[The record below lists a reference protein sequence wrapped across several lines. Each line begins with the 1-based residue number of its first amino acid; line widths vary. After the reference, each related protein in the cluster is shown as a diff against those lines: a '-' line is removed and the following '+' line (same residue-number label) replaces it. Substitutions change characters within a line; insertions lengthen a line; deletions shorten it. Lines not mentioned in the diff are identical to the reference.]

1 MMSNS
6 KCAVKPQCGRGF
18 VGTRCESTLTMRSV
32 IFLVLLLISSTS
44 QSQVGVY
51 QTLDSFLAENFNQTP
66 SNETLWLN
74 DEIRTELS
82 SVLNRNYRGLRIR
95 YWRDHERTAWI
106 LNEIGKE
113 RPITSGIVVER
124 GKIVAISVLEY
135 RESRGGE
142 VQLASFRRQFIDA
155 SLNNKGKLDHRIDG
169 VTGATMSVR
178 TLNRSAIAAL
188 KLHSMALNKAEIQ

>member
-1 MMSNS
+1 M
-6 KCAVKPQCGRGF
+6 KFLDCFA
-18 VGTRCESTLTMRSV
+18 GTRSENGLMMRSV
-32 IFLVLLLISSTS
+32 IFLVLILISSTS
-44 QSQVGVY
+44 RSQVGVY
-51 QTLDSFLAENFNQTP
+51 QTLDSFLAENFDHTP
-66 SNETLWLN
+66 SKETLWLN

-82 SVLNRNYRGLRIR
+82 TVLDRNYRGLRIR
-95 YWRDHERTAWI
+95 YWRDHDRTAWI

-124 GKIVAISVLEY
+124 GKIVAVSVLEY

-178 TLNRSAIAAL
+178 TLSRSAIAAL
-188 KLHSMALNKAEIQ
+188 KLHSIAFSKTEIQ